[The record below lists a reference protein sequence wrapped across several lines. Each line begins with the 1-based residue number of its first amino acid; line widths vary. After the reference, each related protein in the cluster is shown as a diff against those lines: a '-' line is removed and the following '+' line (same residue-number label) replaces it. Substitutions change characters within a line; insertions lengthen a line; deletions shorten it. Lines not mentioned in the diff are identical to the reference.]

1 MPRRTSARDSHRR
14 HFVVLGG
21 AGTIGRIVVRD
32 LLASHPR
39 NRVLCADLDVAGAR
53 AFALTLH
60 SRRLSIARADVT
72 TPVAL
77 ARLLRGH
84 TVVINC
90 TQHTHNLDVMQAALA
105 ARVHYL
111 DLGGLFTWTRRQLR
125 ADQAFERA
133 GLTAILGMG
142 CAPGITNVLSRLAI
156 ERLGR
161 VERLEIKVAAAES
174 TSAAGAFVFAY
185 SPQTVVEELTL
196 RPWIFARGR
205 FRTVA
210 PRTAWELV
218 DFPAPVG
225 PSWIVRT
232 RHSEVATLPIT
243 FRAAGL
249 RMCDFKVGF
258 DRRFVGDLMRSLR
271 EGQSLAEL
279 AQRGR
284 RTLVPDDDEVSRVV
298 ATGPTQ
304 NGSRKIVTVDC
315 LAGARPDWQASAG
328 DVDTGVPASI
338 VAQMIATAV
347 IAKRGVMAPEAVV
360 PVAPFIDELAARGLR
375 VVVSERQDVQ
385 GAS

>member
-1 MPRRTSARDSHRR
+1 MPPGTRARDRNRR

-39 NRVLCADLDVAGAR
+39 NRVLCADLDLGAAR

-60 SRRLSIARADVT
+60 SRRVSVARADVRA
-72 TPVAL
+72 PAAL
-77 ARLLRGH
+77 AQLLRGH
-84 TVVINC
+84 AVVINC
-90 TQHTHNLDVMQAALA
+90 TQHTHNLDVMHAALA

-125 ADQAFERA
+125 VGEAFERA
-133 GLTAILGMG
+133 GLTAILGIG

-161 VERLEIKVAAAES
+161 VERLEIKVAAADPDG
-174 TSAAGAFVFAY
+174 AADAFVFPY

-210 PRTAWELV
+210 PRSAWELV
-218 DFPAPVG
+218 DFPAPIG
-225 PSWIVRT
+225 ASWVVRT
-232 RHSEVATLPIT
+232 RHSEVATLPVM

-258 DRRFVGDLMRSLR
+258 DRRFVRDLMRRLR
-271 EGQSLAEL
+271 QGQTLIQL
-279 AQRGR
+279 AQSGQ
-284 RTLVPDDDEVSRVV
+284 RTVPPHDHEVSRVV
-298 ATGPTQ
+298 ATGPRK
-304 NGSRKIVTVDC
+304 NGARQVVTVDC
-315 LAGARPDWQASAG
+315 FASARPDWQASAG
-328 DVDTGVPASI
+328 DLDTGVPASI

-347 IAKRGVMAPEAVV
+347 IADRGVMAPEAAV
-360 PVAPFIDELAARGLR
+360 PVTPFIEELVARGLR
-375 VVVSERQDVQ
+375 VVVSEEDGAQRQ
-385 GAS
+385 